1 MKITR
6 LAWAGLEL
14 EVAGQ
19 TAVIDLLQNAESME
33 PFLGRP
39 HTPLPG
45 PSRPGAATLAL
56 VTHLHQ
62 DHTDPAAIAAALAPG
77 GVLLRPAPDE
87 GEFLEVAATAIAEKG
102 LSELGVPQRIVSPW
116 ETVQVGPFRATAIP
130 AVDGFG
136 DPQVS
141 WIVEGGGTR
150 ILHAGDTL
158 FHGWWWRARM
168 RLGDID
174 HAFLPV
180 NAPVADFPHRQPAS
194 PRGVV
199 MTPEEAAAAAA
210 VIEARE
216 AIPIHYDT
224 LHNPPVFVE
233 AADPAARFLAAAQ
246 ELGVSARRID
256 PGGVVAEGA
265 PLAADRRGERS

>member
-14 EVAGQ
+14 EAAGQ
-19 TAVIDLLQNAESME
+19 TAVVDLLQNAESME

-45 PSRPGAATLAL
+45 PSRPGAASLAL

-62 DHTDPAAIAAALAPG
+62 DHTDPPAIAAALAPG
-77 GVLLRPAPDE
+77 GVLLRPASDE
-87 GEFLEVAATAIAEKG
+87 GEFLEVAGTAVAEQG
-102 LSELGVPQRIVSPW
+102 LADLGVTQRIVSPW

-141 WIVEGGGTR
+141 WIVEAGGTR

-174 HAFLPV
+174 YAFLPV
-180 NAPVADFPHRQPAS
+180 NAPLAAFPHRRPAS

-199 MTPEEAAAAAA
+199 MTPDEAAAAAA
-210 VIEARE
+210 VLEPRE

-224 LHNPPVFVE
+224 LHNPPVFAE
-233 AADPAARFLAAAQ
+233 AADAAARFLAAAQ
-246 ELGVSARRID
+246 HLGVIARRVE
-256 PGGVVAEGA
+256 PGDVVTEGA
-265 PLAADRRGERS
+265 PLAADGPGRRP